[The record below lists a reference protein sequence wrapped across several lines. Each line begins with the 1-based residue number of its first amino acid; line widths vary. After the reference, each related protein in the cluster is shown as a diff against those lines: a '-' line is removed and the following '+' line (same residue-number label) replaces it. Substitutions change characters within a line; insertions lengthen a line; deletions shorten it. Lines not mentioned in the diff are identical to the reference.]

1 MYVPKDRASKELNN
15 KRNQNSKKN
24 WTKFTIIAGDFDTP
38 LSASNR
44 TTKN

>member
-15 KRNQNSKKN
+15 KRNQNSKN
-24 WTKFTIIAGDFDTP
+24 YWTKFIIIAGDFDTI